1 MSGKN
6 IALISYIPLIGWIIA
21 FILYLENNSK
31 DTIARF
37 HLRQTLGLLISYI
50 GGTMILAFF
59 KIGFL
64 FVPFEIASAVLW
76 ILGLLAAL
84 KEQEKPVPL
93 LGAYFQEWF
102 KNFIR

>member
-1 MSGKN
+1 MNGKN

-21 FILYLENNSK
+21 FVLYLENNARDS
-31 DTIARF
+31 IARF

-64 FVPFEIASAVLW
+64 FFPFEIASAVLW
-76 ILGLLAAL
+76 IIGLLSAL
-84 KEQEKPVPL
+84 KGHEKPVPL
-93 LGAYFQEWF
+93 IGTYFQEWF
-102 KNFIR
+102 KSFIR